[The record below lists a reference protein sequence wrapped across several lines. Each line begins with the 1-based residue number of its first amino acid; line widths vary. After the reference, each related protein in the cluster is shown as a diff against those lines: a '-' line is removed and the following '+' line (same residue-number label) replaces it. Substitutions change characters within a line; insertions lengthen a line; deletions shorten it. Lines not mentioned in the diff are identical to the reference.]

1 MFSLRVK
8 LEEGFLKKHA
18 VRLQML
24 ELLLGSSVVMSAC
37 QCAYFRGVGEVDE
50 KTSPEVLSAAVSEGC
65 ESCCHED

>member
-1 MFSLRVK
+1 MLSDCK
-8 LEEGFLKKHA
+8 W
-18 VRLQML
+18 L